1 MASTANTEKTSC
13 HAMLPNM
20 GESNPLFTMSTG
32 IAESAAEDAVLRDLL
47 LPEMLSREFRVPSG
61 VQLEEARA

>member
-1 MASTANTEKTSC
+1 
-13 HAMLPNM
+13 MLPNM
-20 GESNPLFTMSTG
+20 GENNPLFTVSTG